1 MNRYIHYGSDKFDIN
16 KFLPIVNQDYD
27 WTKPKQGGIWASP
40 IDAEFGWQQ
49 WCISED
55 FHVNKLNNY
64 FVFDLLPTARICH
77 IRSIYDLKKLPK
89 LSPIVQS
96 MYYNID
102 FELAKKRYD
111 AIQLHLSEETRCGD
125 YLESLYFKLYGWD
138 CDSILIMNPDIIKQE
153 DKNDRNKI

>member
-1 MNRYIHYGSDKFDIN
+1 MQNLDGSN
-16 KFLPIVNQDYD
+16 
-27 WTKPKQGGIWASP
+27 G
-40 IDAEFGWQQ
+40 
-49 WCISED
+49 ED

-89 LSPIVQS
+89 FSPIVQS

-125 YLESLYFKLYGWD
+125 YRESLYFKLYGWD

-153 DKNDRNKI
+153 DNNGYY